1 MARVGDICEI
11 LDGKRVPIT
20 ASERQP
26 GPYPYYGANGV
37 QDYVADYLFDD
48 DLVLVA
54 EDGGFF
60 DSKDKPIAYRVSGK
74 CWVNNHA
81 HVLKPMKGLNA
92 DYLCYSLMYYDVSSL
107 VNGATRKKLT
117 QAKLRQMEVP
127 LPDFVD
133 QCSIAAVLNTICAQ
147 ITNRNRHLDNLGL
160 LIKSRF
166 IEMCKTVQCER
177 VPISCF
183 VSRDIVPVSKR
194 YSADDEISYIDIS
207 SIDSANHRVK
217 RTQKMP
223 VSKAPSRAQQC
234 VRDGDLLVSTVR
246 PALRNIA
253 QVKTGKANLVA
264 SSGFCVLRANSC
276 PVEYLLANLLMD
288 DFSDAMCLVATGASY
303 PAIKKQDVLNYRVP
317 NLPYEQ
323 MVELSSYMRQVD
335 KLRFNV
341 QQQIERLETL
351 KKSLMQE
358 YFG

>member
-1 MARVGDICEI
+1 
-11 LDGKRVPIT
+11 
-20 ASERQP
+20 
-26 GPYPYYGANGV
+26 
-37 QDYVADYLFDD
+37 
-48 DLVLVA
+48 
-54 EDGGFF
+54 
-60 DSKDKPIAYRVSGK
+60 
-74 CWVNNHA
+74 
-81 HVLKPMKGLNA
+81 
-92 DYLCYSLMYYDVSSL
+92 
-107 VNGATRKKLT
+107 
-117 QAKLRQMEVP
+117 
-127 LPDFVD
+127 
-133 QCSIAAVLNTICAQ
+133 
-147 ITNRNRHLDNLGL
+147 
-160 LIKSRF
+160 
-166 IEMCKTVQCER
+166 MCKTVQCER

-335 KLRFNV
+335 KLRFDA
-341 QQQIERLETL
+341 LGPKGLLCSPFT
-351 KKSLMQE
+351 KKC
-358 YFG
+358 GNR

>member
-1 MARVGDICEI
+1 
-11 LDGKRVPIT
+11 
-20 ASERQP
+20 
-26 GPYPYYGANGV
+26 
-37 QDYVADYLFDD
+37 
-48 DLVLVA
+48 
-54 EDGGFF
+54 
-60 DSKDKPIAYRVSGK
+60 
-74 CWVNNHA
+74 
-81 HVLKPMKGLNA
+81 
-92 DYLCYSLMYYDVSSL
+92 
-107 VNGATRKKLT
+107 
-117 QAKLRQMEVP
+117 
-127 LPDFVD
+127 
-133 QCSIAAVLNTICAQ
+133 
-147 ITNRNRHLDNLGL
+147 
-160 LIKSRF
+160 
-166 IEMCKTVQCER
+166 MCKTVQCER

-335 KLRFNV
+335 KLRFDA
-341 QQQIERLETL
+341 LSL
-351 KKSLMQE
+351 KGFSLCVV
-358 YFG
+358 Y